1 MIKFFLFWLF
11 SALLCSHILAQDTV
25 VIALDEI
32 ILSDHQIKKFSQA
45 QTVLSVN
52 DSVIERHQ
60 GTFTQ
65 FLQFQ
70 TPFYFKENGAGMV
83 SSVSSRGTTAQQTAV
98 LWNGININS
107 QLNGQTD
114 FNTLNI
120 SDYSSM
126 DIRLG
131 GGSVIYGSG
140 AMGGSI
146 HLHQT
151 AIFDQKLSNRIHV
164 GYGSFE
170 TLQSLYRFKYGS
182 KRWATQVSLTRN
194 QSDNDYPFLQTSLKN
209 QNGGYYNQSIAASVA
224 FKINEK
230 SLLQYHLQA
239 YDGRRDFSG
248 TLTVQ
253 NFNRY
258 FDQNSRQLLEW
269 IYKKNQWTSQL
280 KFAFLTELYQFYENK
295 YAEFYQ
301 FGKVKTLIGR
311 YDLSWK
317 PNSKSEFNWL
327 TDFTQNEGNGSSFS
341 SQKRQI
347 FTTNLSWKQAV
358 GERWHYESS
367 MRIEK
372 ASVYDSPILFS
383 LGSHYFVTPKTA
395 LKAHF
400 SRNYRIPTFN
410 DLYWQGSGNTELNPE
425 YAWQSEL
432 GMVWKG
438 AKSELSGQ
446 FFYYQIHDLLRWIP
460 NASGLWR
467 PENTAEVHSYGFE
480 ILGKKSLKIAHFP
493 LEIQAQYAYTIS
505 ENQANHNQLIYVP
518 FHVANAQ
525 VNYQIKRFLIFSQWR
540 YNGQVFTSS
549 DLAYHLKDYHLMH
562 LGFDYTFGTQKTVR
576 AGFQVQNLWNV
587 NYQNVTARPMPGR
600 NYLCNLTFNF

>member
-1 MIKFFLFWLF
+1 MTKFFLLWLF
-11 SALLCSHILAQDTV
+11 SVLLCSHILAQDHPT
-25 VIALDEI
+25 IALDEV
-32 ILSDHQIKKFSQA
+32 ILSDHQIKKFSQS
-45 QTVLSVN
+45 QTALSIN
-52 DSVIERHQ
+52 DSVMERHQ

-83 SSVSSRGTTAQQTAV
+83 SSVSFRGTTAQQTAV

-107 QLNGQTD
+107 QFNGQTD

-140 AMGGSI
+140 AMGASI

-151 AIFDQKLSNRIHV
+151 AIFDQKISNRIHV

-194 QSDNDYPFLQTSLKN
+194 QSDNDHPYLQTSLKN
-209 QNGGYYNQSIAASVA
+209 HNGGYYNQSIAASVA

-230 SLLQYHLQA
+230 NILQYHLQA

-248 TLTVQ
+248 TLSTMS
-253 NFNRY
+253 FNRY

-295 YAEFYQ
+295 YADFYQ

-317 PNSKSEFNWL
+317 PNSKSELNFL
-327 TDFTQNEGNGSSFS
+327 TDFTQNQGQGSHFS
-341 SQKRQI
+341 IQKRQI
-347 FTTNLSWKQAV
+347 FTVNLLWKQAV
-358 GERWHYESS
+358 GKRWHYESNI
-367 MRIEK
+367 RFENTNL
-372 ASVYDSPILFS
+372 YDSPILFS
-383 LGSHYFVTPKTA
+383 VGSQYMITSKMA
-395 LKAHF
+395 LKANF

-410 DLYWQGSGNTELNPE
+410 DLFWQGSGNTELNPE
-425 YAWQSEL
+425 KAWQSEL
-432 GMVWKG
+432 GLVWKNKTFEIG
-438 AKSELSGQ
+438 GQ
-446 FFYYQIHDLLRWIP
+446 FYSYQIQDLLRWFP
-460 NASGLWR
+460 NSSGLWL
-467 PENTAEVHSYGFE
+467 PENTAEVHTLGFE
-480 ILGKKSLKIAHFP
+480 ILGKKRFKIANFP
-493 LEIQAQYAYTIS
+493 LQIQAQYAYTIS
-505 ENQANHNQLIYVP
+505 ENQDNERQLIYVP
-518 FHVANAQ
+518 FHIANAQ
-525 VNYQIKRFLIFSQWR
+525 VNYQIKRFLFFSQWR
-540 YNGQVFTSS
+540 YNGRVYTSS

-562 LGFDYTFGTQKTVR
+562 LGFDYTIGTQKTIR
-576 AGFQVQNLWNV
+576 AGFQIQNIGNV
-587 NYQNVTARPMPGR
+587 NYQNVVSRPMPGR
-600 NYLCNLTFNF
+600 NYLCNLNFNF